1 MATFSKVKT
10 ADGSTTVFSEIVGE
24 HYHSIHG
31 AQTESEHVFL
41 NSGLIPMAEVK
52 GLSEL
57 AVLEVGFGTGL
68 NAWLTA
74 QLSARKGWKVTYF
87 GLEPFPLPSDMLSP
101 QIETSESWSE
111 FRNLWPA
118 IPQWSKNEH
127 FTLTILPCGLE
138 GSWTY
143 AGAVDVIYYDAFS
156 PTHQPEMWTTER
168 LSCLSAWTKPG
179 TVLVTYCIRG
189 HIRRS
194 LHELG
199 WRTKKMPGA
208 PGKREMLWA
217 EKLV

>member
-1 MATFSKVKT
+1 MATFSRVKT
-10 ADGSTTVFSEIVGE
+10 ADGSATVFHPVVGE

-41 NSGLIPMAEVK
+41 NSGLIPFFEAH
-52 GLSEL
+52 GLSDGK
-57 AVLEVGFGTGL
+57 VLEVGFGTGL

-74 QLSARKGWKVTYF
+74 ELAKRRSWKLDYW
-87 GLEPFPLPSDMLSP
+87 GLEPFPLPVDMLSP
-101 QIETSESWSE
+101 LIENDSTWAPLLEQWPTIE
-111 FRNLWPA
+111 QLELGNYFRLHVPNV
-118 IPQWSKNEH
+118 
-127 FTLTILPCGLE
+127 GLE
-138 GSWTY
+138 KSEPW
-143 AGAVDVIYYDAFS
+143 ALPVDLIYYDAFS

-168 LSCLSAWTKPG
+168 LGFLNAWTKPG

-199 WRTKKMPGA
+199 WTTKKMPGA

-217 EKLV
+217 EKTA

>member
-1 MATFSKVKT
+1 MATFSRVKT
-10 ADGSTTVFSEIVGE
+10 ADGSDTVFHPIVGE

-41 NSGLIPMAEVK
+41 NSGLIPLFEAK
-52 GLSEL
+52 GLDRGR
-57 AVLEVGFGTGL
+57 VLEVGFGTGL

-74 QLSARKGWKVTYF
+74 QLAENRSWKLEYW
-87 GLEPFPLPSDMLSP
+87 GLEPLPLPAEMLYPKLASDSNWELLMKHWPDIQQLS
-101 QIETSESWSE
+101 IGENVSL
-111 FRNLWPA
+111 NVL
-118 IPQWSKNEH
+118 KV
-127 FTLTILPCGLE
+127 GLE
-138 GSWTY
+138 ASLSY
-143 AGAVDVIYYDAFS
+143 SVPVDVIYYDAFS

-168 LSCLSAWTKPG
+168 LRFLSPWTKLG

-199 WRTKKMPGA
+199 WTTKKMPGA

-217 EKLV
+217 EKTA